1 MIDTTLSGLAE
12 RICEVICNRF
22 GVSPTEGYEIA
33 DEILDGL
40 EERGQDMTEKERVSC
55 TNTIKALR
63 RAVFNANGMLYAID
77 TENCKKIIA
86 MLEQP
91 EPCDDAVSRQAALD
105 CVTYDVEYTM
115 ECIKALPPVQPE
127 RKKGRWILVT
137 NGRGGHECNRCHEY
151 APSYQSGVE
160 HLSKFCP
167 NCGADMRD
175 AERGTDEEEQR
186 KDSEI

>member
-91 EPCDDAVSRQAALD
+91 ESCGDAVSRQAALD
-105 CVTYDVEYTM
+105 CVTYDVGYTM
-115 ECIKALPPVQPE
+115 ERIKALPPAQPE
-127 RKKGRWILVT
+127 VI
-137 NGRGGHECNRCHEY
+137 RCKDCGY
-151 APSYQSGVE
+151 AINVGTPDMMC
-160 HLSKFCP
+160 KNP
-167 NCGADMRD
+167 NTWVVATGNDFGCIF
-175 AERGTDEEEQR
+175 AERGTDEE
-186 KDSEI
+186 D